1 MRNNESRNKKGIRRL
16 MAGCPLSIVGSLF
29 LLAACSGE
37 EESPGTLAPQGA
49 TRVEFRLPGTL
60 GATTGAGMTTK
71 ADNLPDNGEDWHEL
85 PEANPVLLPVGSTLW
100 MSCAKKNDDG
110 TFDTPTLQG
119 YVVGTNSGGYNSLY
133 TCVSEEN
140 AEGKLEIQADRMGA
154 PLYLE
159 NGTYKFKMISP
170 AYPIDPDEMTL
181 RVDNGMYLY
190 ATDGRYKETASVKTS
205 IEVNPEG
212 VQYIKLPPIIS
223 QVARFTFEIK
233 KGNGV
238 NTLEPLAAGIE
249 ISGLQDPY
257 DHSSDGVEGLA
268 YNWCSEDIADTL
280 VMRMGDKRAYLR
292 IPGGELR
299 TDEEGTIAGDIGVLP
314 TLTMSTPVSVLV
326 NIAVNGVPTQYMTL
340 VNEPMLLHAR
350 SYNLR
355 WEIRMEDGR
364 VSVVTWQNQS
374 WVTDLEEKT
383 R

>member
-1 MRNNESRNKKGIRRL
+1 MRNNESRNMTGIRRL

-37 EESPGTLAPQGA
+37 EEPPGTLAPQGA

-71 ADNLPDNGEDWHEL
+71 AADNLGPDNWHDL
-85 PEANPVLLPVGSTLW
+85 PEKTNPALLPVGSTLW

-140 AEGKLEIQADRMGA
+140 AEGKLVIQADRMGA

-170 AYPIDPDEMTL
+170 AYPINPNDMTL

-190 ATDGRYKETASVKTS
+190 ATDGRYKETASVETP
-205 IEVNPEG
+205 IEVNTEG
-212 VQYIKLPPIIS
+212 VQYIRLPPMIS
-223 QVARFTFEIK
+223 QVARFTFEIT
-233 KGNGV
+233 KGIGV
-238 NTLEPLAAGIE
+238 NALEPLAAGIE

-257 DHSSDGVEGLA
+257 GEEGLA
-268 YNWCSEDIADTL
+268 YNWCSENIADTL

-292 IPGGELR
+292 VPGGELR
-299 TDEEGTIAGDIGVLP
+299 TDEETGTIAGDIGVLP

-355 WEIRMEDGR
+355 WEISMEDGR

-374 WVTDLEEKT
+374 WVTDLEEET

>member
-29 LLAACSGE
+29 LLVACSGE
-37 EESPGTLAPQGA
+37 EEPPGTLAPQGA
-49 TRVEFRLPGTL
+49 MRVEFRLPGTL
-60 GATTGAGMTTK
+60 GAGAGMTTK
-71 ADNLPDNGEDWHEL
+71 AVDNLGPDNWHEL

-100 MSCAKKNDDG
+100 MSCAKQNDDD

-170 AYPIDPDEMTL
+170 AYPINPNDMTL

-190 ATDGRYKETASVKTS
+190 ATDGRYKETASVETP
-205 IEVNPEG
+205 IEVNTEG
-212 VQYIKLPPIIS
+212 VQYIRLPPMIS
-223 QVARFTFEIK
+223 QVARFTFEIT

-257 DHSSDGVEGLA
+257 GEEGLA
-268 YNWCSEDIADTL
+268 YNWCSENIADTL

-292 IPGGELR
+292 VPGGELR
-299 TDEEGTIAGDIGVLP
+299 TDEETGTIAGDIGVLP

-355 WEIRMEDGR
+355 WEISMEDGR

-374 WVTDLEEKT
+374 WVTDLEEET

>member
-1 MRNNESRNKKGIRRL
+1 M
-16 MAGCPLSIVGSLF
+16 
-29 LLAACSGE
+29 
-37 EESPGTLAPQGA
+37 
-49 TRVEFRLPGTL
+49 PGTL

-71 ADNLPDNGEDWHEL
+71 AADNLGPDNWHDL
-85 PEANPVLLPVGSTLW
+85 PEKTNPALLPVGSTLW

-190 ATDGRYKETASVKTS
+190 ATDGRYKETASVETP
-205 IEVNPEG
+205 IEVNTEG
-212 VQYIKLPPIIS
+212 VQYITLPPIIS
-223 QVARFTFEIK
+223 QVARFTFEIT
-233 KGNGV
+233 KGIGV

-257 DHSSDGVEGLA
+257 VEEGLA
-268 YNWCSEDIADTL
+268 YNWCSENIADTL

-299 TDEEGTIAGDIGVLP
+299 TDEETGTIEGDIGVLP

-350 SYNLR
+350 SYNLK
-355 WEIRMEDGR
+355 WEISMEDGR

-374 WVTDLEEKT
+374 WVTDLEEE
-383 R
+383 

>member
-1 MRNNESRNKKGIRRL
+1 MRNNESRNMKGIRRL

-29 LLAACSGE
+29 LLVACSGE
-37 EESPGTLAPQGA
+37 EEPPGTLAPQGA

-60 GATTGAGMTTK
+60 GAGAGMTTK
-71 ADNLPDNGEDWHEL
+71 AVDNLGPDNWHDL
-85 PEANPVLLPVGSTLW
+85 PEKTNPALLPVGSTLW

-170 AYPIDPDEMTL
+170 AYPINPNDMTL

-190 ATDGRYKETASVKTS
+190 ATDGRYEETASVETLIK
-205 IEVNPEG
+205 VNTEG
-212 VQYIKLPPIIS
+212 VQYITLPPIIS

-238 NTLEPLAAGIE
+238 NALEPLAAGIE

-268 YNWCSEDIADTL
+268 YNWCSENIADTL

-292 IPGGELR
+292 VSGGELR
-299 TDEEGTIAGDIGVLP
+299 TDEETGTIAGDIGVLP

-350 SYNLR
+350 SYNLK

-374 WVTDLEEKT
+374 WVTDLEET

>member
-1 MRNNESRNKKGIRRL
+1 MRNNESRNMKGIRRL

-37 EESPGTLAPQGA
+37 EEPPGTLAPQGA

-71 ADNLPDNGEDWHEL
+71 AADNLGPDNWHDL
-85 PEANPVLLPVGSTLW
+85 PEKTNPVLLPVGSTLW

-190 ATDGRYKETASVKTS
+190 ATDGRYKETASVETP
-205 IEVNPEG
+205 IEVNTEG
-212 VQYIKLPPIIS
+212 VQYITLPPMIS
-223 QVARFTFEIK
+223 QVARFTFEIT
-233 KGNGV
+233 KGIGV
-238 NTLEPLAAGIE
+238 NALEPLAAGIE

-257 DHSSDGVEGLA
+257 GEEGLA
-268 YNWCSEDIADTL
+268 YNWCSENIADTL

-292 IPGGELR
+292 VPGGELR
-299 TDEEGTIAGDIGVLP
+299 TDEETGTIEGDIGVLP

-350 SYNLR
+350 SYNLK
-355 WEIRMEDGR
+355 WEISMEDGR

-374 WVTDLEEKT
+374 WVTDLEEET

>member
-29 LLAACSGE
+29 LLVACSDE

-60 GATTGAGMTTK
+60 GAGAGMTTK
-71 ADNLPDNGEDWHEL
+71 AVDNLGPDNWHEL

-100 MSCAKKNDDG
+100 MSCAKQNDDG

-133 TCVSEEN
+133 TCVSTPN
-140 AEGKLEIQADRMGA
+140 AEGKLVIQADRMGA

-170 AYPIDPDEMTL
+170 AYPINPNDMTL

-190 ATDGRYKETASVKTS
+190 ATDGRYKETASVETP
-205 IEVNPEG
+205 IEVNTEG
-212 VQYIKLPPIIS
+212 VQYIRLPPMIS
-223 QVARFTFEIK
+223 QVARFTFEIT
-233 KGNGV
+233 KGIGV

-257 DHSSDGVEGLA
+257 GEEGLA
-268 YNWCSEDIADTL
+268 YNWCSENIADTL

-292 IPGGELR
+292 VPGGELR
-299 TDEEGTIAGDIGVLP
+299 TDEETGTIAGDIGVLP

-350 SYNLR
+350 SYNLK

-374 WVTDLEEKT
+374 WVTDLEET

>member
-29 LLAACSGE
+29 LLVACSGE
-37 EESPGTLAPQGA
+37 EEPPGTLAPQGA
-49 TRVEFRLPGTL
+49 MRVEFRLPGTL
-60 GATTGAGMTTK
+60 GAGAGMTTK
-71 ADNLPDNGEDWHEL
+71 AVDNLGPDNWHDL
-85 PEANPVLLPVGSTLW
+85 PEQENRPVLLPVGSTLW
-100 MSCAKKNDDG
+100 MSCAKQNDDG

-140 AEGKLEIQADRMGA
+140 AEGKLVIQADRMGA

-170 AYPIDPDEMTL
+170 AYPINPNDMTL

-190 ATDGRYKETASVKTS
+190 ATDGRYKETASVETP
-205 IEVNPEG
+205 IEVNTEG
-212 VQYIKLPPIIS
+212 VQYIRLPPMIS
-223 QVARFTFEIK
+223 QVTRFTFEIT
-233 KGNGV
+233 KGIGV

-257 DHSSDGVEGLA
+257 GEEGLA
-268 YNWCSEDIADTL
+268 YNWCSENIADTL

-292 IPGGELR
+292 VPGGELR
-299 TDEEGTIAGDIGVLP
+299 TDEETGTIAGDIGVLP

-374 WVTDLEEKT
+374 WVTDLEEET

>member
-29 LLAACSGE
+29 LLVACSDE

-71 ADNLPDNGEDWHEL
+71 AADNLGPDNWHDL
-85 PEANPVLLPVGSTLW
+85 PEKTNPALLPVGSTLW

-133 TCVSEEN
+133 TCVSKEN
-140 AEGKLEIQADRMGA
+140 TEGKLEIQADQMGA

-190 ATDGRYKETASVKTS
+190 ATDGRYKETASVETP
-205 IEVNPEG
+205 IEVNTEG
-212 VQYIKLPPIIS
+212 VQYITLPPMIS
-223 QVARFTFEIK
+223 QVARFTFEIT
-233 KGNGV
+233 KGIGV
-238 NTLEPLAAGIE
+238 NALEPLAAGIE

-257 DHSSDGVEGLA
+257 GEEGLA
-268 YNWCSEDIADTL
+268 YNWCSENIADTL

-292 IPGGELR
+292 VPGGEQR
-299 TDEEGTIAGDIGVLP
+299 TDEETGTIEGDIGVLP

-350 SYNLR
+350 SYNLK
-355 WEIRMEDGR
+355 WEISMEDGR

-374 WVTDLEEKT
+374 WVTDLEEET

>member
-1 MRNNESRNKKGIRRL
+1 MRNNESRNMKGIRRL

-37 EESPGTLAPQGA
+37 EEPPGTLAPQGA

-71 ADNLPDNGEDWHEL
+71 AADNLGPDNWHDL
-85 PEANPVLLPVGSTLW
+85 PEKTNPALLPVGSTLW

-170 AYPIDPDEMTL
+170 AYPINPNDMTL

-190 ATDGRYKETASVKTS
+190 ATDGRYKETASVETL
-205 IEVNPEG
+205 IEVNTEG
-212 VQYIKLPPIIS
+212 VQYITLPPMIS
-223 QVARFTFEIK
+223 QVARFTFEIT
-233 KGNGV
+233 KGIGV
-238 NTLEPLAAGIE
+238 NALEPLAAGIE

-257 DHSSDGVEGLA
+257 GEEGLA
-268 YNWCSEDIADTL
+268 YNWCSENIADTL

-292 IPGGELR
+292 VPGGELR
-299 TDEEGTIAGDIGVLP
+299 TDEETGTIAGDIGVLP

-350 SYNLR
+350 SYNLK
-355 WEIRMEDGR
+355 WEISMEDGR

-374 WVTDLEEKT
+374 WVTDLEEET

>member
-16 MAGCPLSIVGSLF
+16 VAGCPLSIVGSLF

-37 EESPGTLAPQGA
+37 EEPPGTLAPQGA

-60 GATTGAGMTTK
+60 GAGAGMTTK
-71 ADNLPDNGEDWHEL
+71 AVDNLGPDNWHDL
-85 PEANPVLLPVGSTLW
+85 PEQENRPVLLPVGSTLW
-100 MSCAKKNDDG
+100 MSCAKQNDDG

-140 AEGKLEIQADRMGA
+140 AEGKLVIQADRMGA

-170 AYPIDPDEMTL
+170 AYPINPNDMTL

-190 ATDGRYKETASVKTS
+190 ATDGRYEETASVETP
-205 IEVNPEG
+205 IEVNTEG
-212 VQYIKLPPIIS
+212 VQYIRLPPMIS
-223 QVARFTFEIK
+223 QVARFTFEIT
-233 KGNGV
+233 KGIGV

-257 DHSSDGVEGLA
+257 GEEGLA
-268 YNWCSEDIADTL
+268 YNWCSENIADTL

-292 IPGGELR
+292 VPGGELR
-299 TDEEGTIAGDIGVLP
+299 TDEETGTIAGDIGVLP

-340 VNEPMLLHAR
+340 VNEPMLLHAVR
-350 SYNLR
+350 
-355 WEIRMEDGR
+355 
-364 VSVVTWQNQS
+364 T
-374 WVTDLEEKT
+374 T
-383 R
+383 

>member
-1 MRNNESRNKKGIRRL
+1 MRNNESRNMKGIRRL

-37 EESPGTLAPQGA
+37 EEPPGTLAPQGA

-71 ADNLPDNGEDWHEL
+71 AADNLGPDNWHDL
-85 PEANPVLLPVGSTLW
+85 PEKTNPALLPVGSTLW

-257 DHSSDGVEGLA
+257 GEEGLA
-268 YNWCSEDIADTL
+268 YNWCSENIADTL

-292 IPGGELR
+292 VPGGELR
-299 TDEEGTIAGDIGVLP
+299 TDEETGTIAGDIGVLP

-350 SYNLR
+350 SYNLK
-355 WEIRMEDGR
+355 WEISMEDGR

-374 WVTDLEEKT
+374 WVTDLEEET